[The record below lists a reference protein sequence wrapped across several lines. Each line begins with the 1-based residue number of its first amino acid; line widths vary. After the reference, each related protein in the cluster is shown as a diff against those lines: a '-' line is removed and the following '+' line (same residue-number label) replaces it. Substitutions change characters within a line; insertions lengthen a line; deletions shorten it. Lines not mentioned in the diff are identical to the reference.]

1 MSLDPLNEKE
11 INLLIDYGLKW
22 TKIGLSTEPVNL
34 NKAIKAIRQLCR
46 LAGAPTPSTFL
57 GPFPT
62 PLDCAHAQAIVKRLD
77 ENVNISTVDIFGIS
91 KSAKFTDKEIIECL
105 NEQMY
110 ASLEAH
116 WLGGFDYLNKIENNC
131 LPEIKGML
139 DTAAEC
145 FGFAAYDKVVFI
157 QERPL
162 EIHLNNKGQ
171 LHNDSGPAI
180 KWRSEDRSFDV
191 YALNGKT
198 IIPPL

>member
-22 TKIGLSTEPVNL
+22 TKIGLSTAQINL
-34 NKAIKAIRQLCR
+34 DRAVKAIIQLCR
-46 LAGAPTPSTFL
+46 LSGAPIPSIFL

-62 PLDCAHAQAIVKRLD
+62 PLDCAYAQAVVKRLE
-77 ENVNISTVDIFGIS
+77 ENVDITTVDIFGKS
-91 KSAKFTDKEIIECL
+91 KTTKFTDKEIQECL

-131 LPEIKGML
+131 LPEIQGML
-139 DTAAEC
+139 NTAKEC
-145 FGFAAYDKVVFI
+145 FAFAAYDKVVFI

-162 EIHLNNKGQ
+162 EIHLNAAGE
-171 LHNDSGPAI
+171 LHNAKGPAL
-180 KWRSEDRSFDV
+180 KWRSEDRSLDV
-191 YALNGKT
+191 YALNGKVVA
-198 IIPPL
+198 PFN